1 MFTYTL
7 CVHIYSVNRVLRG
20 DVPKINKGARVDV
33 SDLPA
38 EILFCGSIY
47 FSITHLYDFFFVEQ
61 TGYQPVKYKI
71 TTRHHNHTNK
81 NMHNQSDKFLIVI
94 FYATSPRKNH

>member
-47 FSITHLYDFFFVEQ
+47 FSITHLYDFFFCRANRLSASQIQNNNQ
-61 TGYQPVKYKI
+61 TPQPHKQK
-71 TTRHHNHTNK
+71 H
-81 NMHNQSDKFLIVI
+81 
-94 FYATSPRKNH
+94 A